1 MSHETIEKMK
11 DHLESAYDELI
22 KCECGIVELLGYT
35 DSLTITPEFKL
46 HLVNLIQSITRE
58 LDILER
64 HKKLLVE
71 DLDTLDGAF
80 QDAERKN

>member
-11 DHLESAYDELI
+11 DRLESAYNELI

-35 DSLTITPEFKL
+35 DSLTIIPEFKL
-46 HLVNLIQSITRE
+46 YLFNLIQSITKE

-64 HKKLLVE
+64 HKNLLVE